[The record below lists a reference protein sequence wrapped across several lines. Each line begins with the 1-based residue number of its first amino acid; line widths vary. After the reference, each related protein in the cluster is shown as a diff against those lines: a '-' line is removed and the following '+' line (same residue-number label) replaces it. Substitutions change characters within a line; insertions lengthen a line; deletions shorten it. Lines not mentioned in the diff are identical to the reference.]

1 MKPVDLS
8 RDNSITRKAVALAE
22 HISFVIIDNAES
34 NTCLE
39 ILCVIDSHFFDNI
52 LHT

>member
-1 MKPVDLS
+1 MKPIDLS
-8 RDNSITRKAVALAE
+8 RDNSITTKAVALAV
-22 HISFVIIDNAES
+22 HISFISMDNAKS

-39 ILCVIDSHFFDNI
+39 ILCVISSHFFDNS

>member
-8 RDNSITRKAVALAE
+8 RDNSITTKAVALAG
-22 HISFVIIDNAES
+22 HISFVIIDNAKS

-39 ILCVIDSHFFDNI
+39 ILCVIDSHFFDDI
-52 LHT
+52 LYT